1 MSFTNQ
7 AGDLGSFDEVV
18 PDAAR
23 LGAPSRSSILTQRR
37 RCRIVPQSG
46 MTYPAGGN
54 SQISFI
60 LADQGGLVDMRSIC
74 INYTILVAAT
84 TSTAV
89 CQDDGHPFTTV
100 QVLVNGQLLDN
111 IQNAMKLTNIEMKMG
126 GSRSYYQGAGS
137 LQGFELLNPDLTT
150 QMPLAGASSTVA
162 QCPQWGYVANNTT
175 DICTRQKRTGAVVFN
190 GIAGE
195 QRSCPLGLISGVGR
209 MAQYL
214 PVSLLG
220 ELQLTLITG
229 SIGEVLFNS
238 AAADTTA
245 TYSLSQ
251 VSLEYDVVVPST
263 PYMSLLQH
271 IAAEDGERGGLNL
284 PFESS
289 IVASGGAIALSAT
302 LQETSIVT
310 SRATNHLLRTSV
322 VQIPSLQ
329 LQSLTTPSQSMFSH
343 AGTYSVQWRVGSQ
356 TFPQVA
362 AQGDA
367 SIFNMSLDAYG
378 SVMQEN
384 GSVVNRCLWGQS
396 TNTASAG
403 APANYETAQADTGGS
418 VKFAYGDSFIPSY
431 GFRTVKGASQ
441 PLDVDGIS
449 LAGASGSQ
457 LVTTI
462 VSAPGVAYTP
472 FVSMVALKFIKA
484 KAGAVSVVGA

>member
-7 AGDLGSFDEVV
+7 SGDLAAFDEVV

-23 LGAPSRSSILTQRR
+23 LGAPSKSSILTQRR

-46 MTYPAGGN
+46 MSYPAGGN

-60 LADQGGLVDMRSIC
+60 LADQGGLIDPRSIC
-74 INYTILVAAT
+74 INYTIAVT
-84 TSTAV
+84 GTSVGV
-89 CQDDGHPFTTV
+89 CSDDGHVFTTA

-126 GSRSYYQGAGS
+126 GSQSYYRSAGS
-137 LQGFELLNPDLTT
+137 FQGFELLNPDLTT
-150 QMPLAGASSTVA
+150 TVPLAGTNSVVA
-162 QCPQWGYVANNTT
+162 QSAAWGYVANNTT

-195 QRSCPLGLISGVGR
+195 QRSIPLGLISGVGR
-209 MAQYL
+209 MAQYI

-229 SIGEVLFNS
+229 SPGEVLFNCV
-238 AAADTTA
+238 DTNTDGN
-245 TYSLSQ
+245 YSLSQ

-302 LQETSIVT
+302 MQESTIVT

-322 VQIPSLQ
+322 VQIPSSG
-329 LQSLTTPSQSMFSH
+329 LQSQGTPSQSMFSH
-343 AGTYSVQWRVGSQ
+343 AGLYSIQWRVGSQ

-362 AQGDA
+362 ASGDA
-367 SIFNMSLDAYG
+367 AMFNMSLDAYG
-378 SVMQEN
+378 SVLQES

-396 TNTASAG
+396 SSVATPGTALV
-403 APANYETAQADTGGS
+403 YETADAASGGTKKFCWADS
-418 VKFAYGDSFIPSY
+418 CVPSY

-457 LVTTI
+457 LITTL
-462 VSAPGVAYTP
+462 VSAPGIAYTP